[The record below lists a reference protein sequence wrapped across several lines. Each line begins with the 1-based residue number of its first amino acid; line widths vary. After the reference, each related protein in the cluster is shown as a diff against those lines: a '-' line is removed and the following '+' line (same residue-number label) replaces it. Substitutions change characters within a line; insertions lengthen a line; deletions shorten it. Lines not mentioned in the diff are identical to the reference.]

1 MKFQG
6 FTIIGLRKAVHDYN
20 EVNRG
25 GYYRPLYGELWIDR
39 NTGEIYTSE
48 SASRNNR
55 VVFGDPAITILAP
68 KEWADVAGFRLKET
82 VVKEYAACAIR
93 EWTIP
98 SPRKVY
104 LVCETSR
111 GDTDDYDLTEVTYDR
126 DDALVRASYLW
137 DHLTS
142 GERAQTRVTVEV
154 YRILAPGKETA
165 KEAWDRLC
173 LEDDDSTYNPTDVI
187 FDTDKEGNK

>member
-6 FTIIGLRKAVHDYN
+6 FTITGLRKAVHDYN
-20 EVNRG
+20 EINRG

-48 SASRNNR
+48 SASRSNR

-68 KEWADVAGFRLKET
+68 KEWADEAGFRLKET
-82 VVKEYAACAIR
+82 VVKEHAACAIR

-98 SPRKVY
+98 SPRTVY
-104 LVCETSR
+104 VVRKTSR
-111 GDTDDYDLTEVTYDR
+111 GDTVDFEVTYDR
-126 DDALVRASYLW
+126 DDANVNASYIW

-165 KEAWDRLC
+165 KEAWDRLY
-173 LEDDDSTYNPTDVI
+173 LDDADAIYNPTDII
-187 FDTDKEGNK
+187 FDTDKEGN

>member
-6 FTIIGLRKAVHDYN
+6 FTITGLRKAVRDYN
-20 EVNRG
+20 EINRG

-39 NTGEIYTSE
+39 NTGEMHTSE
-48 SASRNNR
+48 SASRNSR

-68 KEWADVAGFRLKET
+68 KEWADVAGFRLKEN

-98 SPRKVY
+98 SPRTVY
-104 LVCETSR
+104 VVQEVSR
-111 GDTDDYDLTEVTYDR
+111 GDIEPWCVTYDK
-126 DDALVRASYLW
+126 DVATANAW
-137 DHLTS
+137 GCWNHLTS

-165 KEAWDRLC
+165 IEAWNRL
-173 LEDDDSTYNPTDVI
+173 LLDDDDSIYNPTDVI
-187 FDTDKEGNK
+187 FDTDKEANWK